1 MGSSRCLYAWSE
13 LGRGRLY
20 RRRGGPADL
29 VSVLLHRGSKYL
41 PRREGK
47 RGPSSGTR

>member
-1 MGSSRCLYAWSE
+1 MGSSRCLCAWSE
-13 LGRGRLY
+13 LGRGASI
-20 RRRGGPADL
+20 GDAGPADL